1 MILNNILNLFFP
13 KLCGACSK
21 PIINC
26 ADELCLNCEIH
37 LVYES
42 NPNTTKIIKDLRGRV
57 QIEKGVFFIDFTK
70 KEGVQQVLHSIK
82 YQNQKKLAIYLAEE
96 LANKLGAEFFE
107 TIDVLIPVPL
117 HPNKFKIR
125 GFNQADLIA
134 TGIHNSFK
142 IPIDTQSLQRKVFTE
157 SQTKKNRLERWKNVQ
172 NAFYVSDKNSLN
184 KKHILLLDDV
194 FTTGATL
201 EACIKTLQKEVDCK
215 CSILTLARA

>member
-1 MILNNILNLFFP
+1 MLFNNILNLFYP
-13 KLCGACSK
+13 KLCGACSTI
-21 PIINC
+21 IINC
-26 ADELCLNCEIH
+26 VDELCLNCELH

-42 NPNTTKIIKDLRGRV
+42 APNTTKIKKALRGRV
-57 QIEKGVFFIDFTK
+57 GIENGVFFIDYTK

-96 LANKLGAEFFE
+96 FTKKLGATFFE

-117 HPNKFKIR
+117 HPKKFKIR

-134 TGIHNSFK
+134 TGIHNCFK
-142 IPIDTQSLQRKVFTE
+142 IPIDTNTLQRKQFTE
-157 SQTKKNRLERWKNVQ
+157 SQTKKNRIERWENVQ
-172 NAFYVSDKNSLN
+172 NAFEVKDKTALN

>member
-1 MILNNILNLFFP
+1 MVLNNILNLFFP

-26 ADELCLNCEIH
+26 VDELCINCEIH

-42 NPNTTKIIKDLRGRV
+42 NPNRTKIPKALRGRV
-57 QIEKGVFFIDFTK
+57 EIEKGVFFIDFTK

-82 YQNQKKLAIYLAEE
+82 YQNQKKLAIYLSEE
-96 LANKLGAEFFE
+96 LTKKLGATFFE
-107 TIDVLIPVPL
+107 TIDVMIPVPL
-117 HPNKFKIR
+117 HPKKLKIR

-134 TGIHNSFK
+134 TGIYNCFK
-142 IPIDTQSLQRKVFTE
+142 IPIDTSSLQRKEFTE
-157 SQTKKNRLERWKNVQ
+157 SQTKKNRLERWENVQ
-172 NAFYVSDKNSLN
+172 NAFEVKEKLTLN
-184 KKHILLLDDV
+184 KKHILILDDV

-201 EACIKTLQKEVDCK
+201 EACIKTLQKEVDCT